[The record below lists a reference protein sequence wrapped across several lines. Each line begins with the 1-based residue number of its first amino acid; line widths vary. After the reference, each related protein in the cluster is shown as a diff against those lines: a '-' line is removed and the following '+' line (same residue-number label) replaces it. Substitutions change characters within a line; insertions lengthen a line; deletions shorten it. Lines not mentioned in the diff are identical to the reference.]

1 MERKQACSRVTT
13 FPLCLCRAAAHPG
26 FPESPASGTVD
37 PGLGTSNRAR
47 PLPTSAAKIHNIQKN
62 HDIEVWLE
70 EFMKHLDLP
79 LARRSLIKGAGL
91 GLGAGMVGALAG
103 ATAAP
108 QAAAAATPE
117 GGEIWSS
124 EYWTKKGDI
133 PLWMFRKRV
142 GAPKA
147 GEPSRPVLFFVHGS
161 SVTSRSFDLNVP
173 GHGEYSVMNEF
184 ARYGFDCWTM
194 DHENYGKSG
203 RTSGNSDIAS
213 GVEDL
218 KAAVE
223 VVARETGRQ
232 KYHFLGESS
241 GALRAGAYAMV
252 APERA
257 DRLVLAAFT
266 YKGEGSPTL
275 TKRAEQVDYYRT
287 HNMRKRDRE
296 MIRSIAT
303 RDKPGTSDAAAV
315 EALADAEMPFG
326 DQIPTGTYL
335 DMTANLPVVHPQKV
349 QSPVL
354 LVRGEFDGIATVADL
369 EEFFNL
375 LPNGDRQFIILPG
388 TAHSVALATN
398 RQLFWHVT
406 RAFLTMPTPI
416 AT

>member
-1 MERKQACSRVTT
+1 VKELNQSLGR
-13 FPLCLCRAAAHPG
+13 RA
-26 FPESPASGTVD
+26 V
-37 PGLGTSNRAR
+37 
-47 PLPTSAAKIHNIQKN
+47 
-62 HDIEVWLE
+62 
-70 EFMKHLDLP
+70 
-79 LARRSLIKGAGL
+79 IKGAGM
-91 GLGAGMVGALAG
+91 GLIAGGISTALPAQN
-103 ATAAP
+103 ATAG
-108 QAAAAATPE
+108 TE

-124 EYWTKKGDI
+124 EYWAKKGDI

-161 SVTSRSFDLNVP
+161 SVTSRVFDLNVP
-173 GHGEYSVMNEF
+173 GKGEYSVMNEF

-203 RTSGNSDIAS
+203 RTSGNADIKS

-223 VVARETGRQ
+223 VVTRETGRQ
-232 KYHFLGESS
+232 KLHFLGESS

-275 TKRAEQVDYYRT
+275 AKRAEQVDYYRT

-303 RDKPGTSDAAAV
+303 RDKPGTSDQAAV
-315 EALADAEMPFG
+315 EVLADVEMQFG

-335 DMTANLPVVHPQKV
+335 DMVANLPVVDPRKV
-349 QSPVL
+349 LSPVL
-354 LVRGEFDGIATVADL
+354 LVRGEYDGIATVADL
-369 EEFFNL
+369 EEFYNL

>member
-1 MERKQACSRVTT
+1 MKPFSQSLGRR
-13 FPLCLCRAAAHPG
+13 
-26 FPESPASGTVD
+26 TV
-37 PGLGTSNRAR
+37 
-47 PLPTSAAKIHNIQKN
+47 
-62 HDIEVWLE
+62 
-70 EFMKHLDLP
+70 
-79 LARRSLIKGAGL
+79 IKSAGL
-91 GLGAGMVGALAG
+91 GLVAGGISAALPAQN
-103 ATAAP
+103 AD
-108 QAAAAATPE
+108 AATE
-117 GGEIWSS
+117 GGEIWSG
-124 EYWTKKGDI
+124 EYWAKKGDV
-133 PLWMFRKRV
+133 PLWMFRKRI
-142 GAPKA
+142 GAPKP
-147 GEPSRPVLFFVHGS
+147 GEPSKPVLFFVHGS
-161 SVTSRSFDLNVP
+161 SVTSRVFDLNVP
-173 GHGEYSVMNEF
+173 GKGEYSVMNEF

-203 RTSGNSDIAS
+203 RTSGNSDIKS

-241 GALRAGAYAMV
+241 GALRAGAYAMI

-275 TKRAEQVDYYRT
+275 IKRAEQVDYYRT
-287 HNMRKRDRE
+287 HNMRKRDRD

-303 RDKPGTSDAAAV
+303 RDKPGTSDQAAV
-315 EALADAEMPFG
+315 EVLADVEMQFG

-335 DMTANLPVVHPQKV
+335 DMVANLPVVDPKKV
-349 QSPVL
+349 LSPVL
-354 LVRGEFDGIATVADL
+354 LVRGEYDGIATVADL

-406 RAFLTMPTPI
+406 KAFLDMPTPI

>member
-1 MERKQACSRVTT
+1 VSGLLHFDLPPEIKAGSVVRYIAASINNNKAADME
-13 FPLCLCRAAAHPG
+13 
-26 FPESPASGTVD
+26 
-37 PGLGTSNRAR
+37 
-47 PLPTSAAKIHNIQKN
+47 NI
-62 HDIEVWLE
+62 
-70 EFMKHLDLP
+70 MKHRDSG
-79 LARRSLIKGAGL
+79 LARRAVIKGAGL
-91 GLGAGMVGALAG
+91 GLVAG
-103 ATAAP
+103 AMSGTSAGAQSQEP
-108 QAAAAATPE
+108 AD
-117 GGEIWSS
+117 IWSS
-124 EYWTKKGDI
+124 EYWARKGDI
-133 PLWMFRKRV
+133 PLWMYRKRL

-147 GEPSRPVLFFVHGS
+147 SEPSRPVVFFVHGS
-161 SVTSRSFDLNVP
+161 SVSSRGFDLSVP

-184 ARYGFDCWTM
+184 ARHGFDCWTM

-223 VVARETGRQ
+223 VVGRETGRQ
-232 KYHFLGESS
+232 KLHFLGESS
-241 GALRAGAYAMV
+241 GALRAGAYAMA

-275 TKRAEQVDYYRT
+275 AKRAEQLDYYRA

-303 RDKPGTSDAAAV
+303 RDRPGTSDPAAV

-326 DQIPTGTYL
+326 DQVPTGTYL
-335 DMTANLPVVHPQKV
+335 DMTANLPVVKPEKV
-349 QSPVL
+349 LAPVL
-354 LVRGEFDGIATVADL
+354 LVRGEYDGIATVADI

-375 LPNGDRQFIILPG
+375 LPNGDRQLVILPG
-388 TAHSVALATN
+388 TAHSVTLATN
-398 RQLFWHVT
+398 RQLFWHVA

>member
-1 MERKQACSRVTT
+1 MFTNSCVALPCCFYGNALS
-13 FPLCLCRAAAHPG
+13 LPG
-26 FPESPASGTVD
+26 VAYVCYFWHREHRIN
-37 PGLGTSNRAR
+37 NRADR
-47 PLPTSAAKIHNIQKN
+47 EKTMTNF
-62 HDIEVWLE
+62 DR
-70 EFMKHLDLP
+70 P
-79 LARRSLIKGAGL
+79 LARRAVVKGAGM
-91 GLGAGMVGALAG
+91 GLVAGTLADALPMQGAVA
-103 ATAAP
+103 ATA
-108 QAAAAATPE
+108 E
-117 GGEIWSS
+117 GDEIWSS
-124 EYWTKKGDI
+124 EYWAKKGDI
-133 PLWMFRKRV
+133 ALWMYRKRL

-161 SVTSRSFDLNVP
+161 SVSSRVFDLNVP
-173 GHGEYSVMNEF
+173 SHGEYSVMNEF

-194 DHENYGKSG
+194 DHENYGRSG

-232 KYHFLGESS
+232 KFHFLGESS

-257 DRLVLAAFT
+257 ERLVFAAFT

-275 TKRAEQVDYYRT
+275 TKRAEQLAYYRS
-287 HNMRKRDRE
+287 HNMRKRDRD

-303 RDKPGTSDAAAV
+303 RDKPGTSDPAAV
-315 EALADAEMPFG
+315 EALADAELQFG
-326 DQIPTGTYL
+326 DQVPTGTYL
-335 DMTANLPVVHPQKV
+335 DMTANLPVVRPEKV
-349 QSPVL
+349 LSPVL
-354 LVRGEFDGIATVADL
+354 LVRGEYDGIATVADL

-375 LPNGDRQFIILPG
+375 LPNGDRQFVILPG

-406 RAFLTMPTPI
+406 RAFLSMPTPI